1 LLPFTALIELNIKPL
16 INLLVHFLIGVV
28 PKEKL
33 KKKSAAAAKVVII
46 NPTFVPTLRVFS
58 F

>member
-1 LLPFTALIELNIKPL
+1 LLSFTALIEYKAINNKLACPL
-16 INLLVHFLIGVV
+16 SYWSCTKREI
-28 PKEKL
+28 
-33 KKKSAAAAKVVII
+33 KKKSAAAAKVVI

>member
-33 KKKSAAAAKVVII
+33 KKKSAAKVVI
-46 NPTFVPTLRVFS
+46 NPTFVPTIRVFS